1 MMSEIIIMVLSIGF
15 LLFVGIIIGYVIAT
29 RDGLKSIENVN
40 RWIETTESNHW
51 VQIELYK
58 DLEIKYEE
66 LIKEYEQY
74 KGTIK
79 ALKEWGGLNYE

>member
-1 MMSEIIIMVLSIGF
+1 MMSEIVMMVLSIGF
-15 LLFVGIIIGYVIAT
+15 LLFLGIIIGYAIAT

-58 DLEIKYEE
+58 DLETKYEE

-74 KGTIK
+74 KGTIQ
-79 ALKEWGGLNYE
+79 ALNDWKGR

>member
-1 MMSEIIIMVLSIGF
+1 MMSEIVMVVLSIGL
-15 LLFVGIIIGYVIAT
+15 LLFLGIIIGYAIAT

-58 DLEIKYEE
+58 DLETKYEE

-74 KGTIK
+74 KGTIQ
-79 ALKEWGGLNYE
+79 ALNDWEGR

>member
-1 MMSEIIIMVLSIGF
+1 MMSEIVMMVLSIGF
-15 LLFVGIIIGYVIAT
+15 LLFLGIIIGYAIAT

-58 DLEIKYEE
+58 DLETKYEE

-74 KGTIK
+74 KGTIQ
-79 ALKEWGGLNYE
+79 ALNDWEGR

>member
-1 MMSEIIIMVLSIGF
+1 MSEIVMMVLSIGL
-15 LLFVGIIIGYVIAT
+15 LLFLGIIIGYAIAT

-58 DLEIKYEE
+58 DLETKYEE

-74 KGTIK
+74 KGTIQ
-79 ALKEWGGLNYE
+79 ALNDWEGR

>member
-1 MMSEIIIMVLSIGF
+1 MVVLSIF
-15 LLFVGIIIGYVIAT
+15 LGIIIGYTIAT

-58 DLEIKYEE
+58 DLETKYEE

-74 KGTIK
+74 KGTIQ
-79 ALKEWGGLNYE
+79 ALNDWKGR

>member
-1 MMSEIIIMVLSIGF
+1 MSEIVMMVLSIGF
-15 LLFVGIIIGYVIAT
+15 LLFLGIIIGYAIAT

-58 DLEIKYEE
+58 DLETKYEE

-74 KGTIK
+74 KGTIQ
-79 ALKEWGGLNYE
+79 ALNDWGGR

>member
-1 MMSEIIIMVLSIGF
+1 MSEIVMVVLSIGL
-15 LLFVGIIIGYVIAT
+15 LLFLGIIIGYAIAT

-58 DLEIKYEE
+58 DLETKYEE

-74 KGTIK
+74 KGTIQ
-79 ALKEWGGLNYE
+79 ALNDWEGR

>member
-1 MMSEIIIMVLSIGF
+1 MMVLSIGF
-15 LLFVGIIIGYVIAT
+15 LLFLGIIIGYAIAT

-40 RWIETTESNHW
+40 RWIETTESNRW

-58 DLEIKYEE
+58 DLETKYEE

-74 KGTIK
+74 KGTIQ
-79 ALKEWGGLNYE
+79 ALNDWEGR

>member
-1 MMSEIIIMVLSIGF
+1 MMSEIVMMVLSIGF
-15 LLFVGIIIGYVIAT
+15 LLFLGIIIGYAIAT

-40 RWIETTESNHW
+40 RWIETTESNRW

-58 DLEIKYEE
+58 DLETKYEE

-74 KGTIK
+74 KGTIQ
-79 ALKEWGGLNYE
+79 ALKDWEDR

>member
-1 MMSEIIIMVLSIGF
+1 MMSEIVMMVLSIGL
-15 LLFVGIIIGYVIAT
+15 LLFLGIIIGYAIAT

-51 VQIELYK
+51 VQIELYN
-58 DLEIKYEE
+58 DLETKYEE

-74 KGTIK
+74 KGTIQ
-79 ALKEWGGLNYE
+79 ALNDWEGR

>member
-1 MMSEIIIMVLSIGF
+1 MMSEIVMMVLSIGL
-15 LLFVGIIIGYVIAT
+15 LLFLGIIIGYAIAT

-58 DLEIKYEE
+58 DLETKYEE

-74 KGTIK
+74 KGTIQ
-79 ALKEWGGLNYE
+79 ALNDWEGR